1 MNPAEI
7 TSSRAAWQEEAS
19 GGQASPGSSAAAGT
33 GHSRSNVLLGKERGS
48 SSDLPP
54 TARGILD
61 AARSLL
67 VERGYRG
74 LTFDAIAAES
84 GSNKSMI
91 RYYFGSK
98 DGLIAA
104 LVDDLTHDSAV
115 ELLEIAK
122 KAQGAEDALTAH
134 LQATR
139 KLMEDPSF
147 KSLFDIVP
155 EAMRRGYVR
164 ESLASLYGWYRE
176 IEAECFRNTT
186 PKGNPDL
193 RVLASLHMA
202 VIDGLALQL
211 ALDEKSVDLDACWG
225 LMGSMIAAHLSGTL
239 QAAPKGSEGP

>member
-1 MNPAEI
+1 M
-7 TSSRAAWQEEAS
+7 
-19 GGQASPGSSAAAGT
+19 
-33 GHSRSNVLLGKERGS
+33 LLGRERGPS
-48 SSDLPP
+48 ADLPP

-67 VERGYRG
+67 EERGYRG

-122 KAQGAEDALTAH
+122 RAHGVEDALTAH

-147 KSLFDIVP
+147 KNLFDVLP
-155 EAMRRGYVR
+155 EALRRRYVR
-164 ESLASLYGWYRE
+164 ESLASLYEWYRE
-176 IEAECFRNTT
+176 IEIECFRNTA
-186 PKGNPDL
+186 PEGNPDL

-211 ALDEKSVDLDACWG
+211 ALDEKSVDLDGCWN
-225 LMGSMIAAHLSGTL
+225 LMGSMIAVYLSGGL
-239 QAAPKGSEGP
+239 QAPIERPDRNTDRA